1 VTLEN
6 LWALKAI
13 LRGFEMIS
21 GLKVKFWKSSIM
33 GVNVSQDFMRETLT
47 FLNCR
52 VGSFPFKYLDLQV
65 GANPCRA
72 STWEPLVQSIRN
84 RW

>member
-33 GVNVSQDFMRETLT
+33 GVNVSQDFMREASS

-52 VGSFPFKYLDLQV
+52 MGSVPLKYLGLPV
-65 GANPCRA
+65 
-72 STWEPLVQSIRN
+72 
-84 RW
+84 